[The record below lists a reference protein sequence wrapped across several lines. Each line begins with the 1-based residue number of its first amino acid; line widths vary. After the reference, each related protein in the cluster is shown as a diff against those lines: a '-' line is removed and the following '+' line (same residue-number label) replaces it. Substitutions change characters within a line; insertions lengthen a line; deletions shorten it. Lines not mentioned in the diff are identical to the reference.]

1 MAQDTVGA
9 IAMDER
15 GVLCAGVSSGGLS
28 LKFPGRVGHVR
39 AVMVGLTNEM
49 RFFC

>member
-9 IAMDER
+9 IAVDEQ

-28 LKFPGRVGHVR
+28 LKLPGRVGHVR
-39 AVMVGLTNEM
+39 TISVVLSNEVS
-49 RFFC
+49 FC